1 MTEPSEKEQ
10 ERLSVSARRENRE
23 LFFWTCEKTLL
34 LTRNLLAL
42 IFFAA
47 SVAFAVVAM
56 FHGDFV
62 LSGNFLR

>member
-1 MTEPSEKEQ
+1 MS
-10 ERLSVSARRENRE
+10 LSPKRKRKRPIPDRKDERE
-23 LFFWTCEKTLL
+23 LFFWTCEKALV

-56 FHGDFV
+56 LHGDFV
-62 LSGNFLR
+62 FSANFLR